1 MSSEK
6 QVIPEKYDVEHVE
19 HDGTPA
25 LYATD
30 TTNSGTATPPGHTD
44 AAYEKRLIRRID
56 LRLLIILGAIYS
68 ISLIDRTNLSTV
80 RVAGAAKDLKLT
92 IGERYSIISLVF
104 FVPYIVSRPG
114 NLLGASVVSDLFPAA
129 SPSFKQIFELP
140 SNILLRKIGARN
152 LISMVTVLWGIVMIG
167 MSFVTSWTQ
176 LLALRVLLGFFE
188 SAYFPASVY
197 LISCW

>member
-30 TTNSGTATPPGHTD
+30 TTLTGSGADTPEVVHGD
-44 AAYEKRLIRRID
+44 SAWEKRVIRKVD
-56 LRLLIILGAIYS
+56 VRLLIILGAIYS

-92 IGERYSIISLVF
+92 VGERYSLISLVF
-104 FVPYIVSRPG
+104 FLPYIVSSERSCLTYRP
-114 NLLGASVVSDLFPAA
+114 
-129 SPSFKQIFELP
+129 
-140 SNILLRKIGARN
+140 
-152 LISMVTVLWGIVMIG
+152 
-167 MSFVTSWTQ
+167 
-176 LLALRVLLGFFE
+176 
-188 SAYFPASVY
+188 
-197 LISCW
+197 